1 MRFLNKYRDPV
12 DGKRHTKMA
21 QDSFLRNRLL
31 RNILILAIVIIIAL
45 ISYNIFLTI
54 PSFTKLL
61 VNATKD
67 DAVRITK
74 HLASYLLLSE
84 KNVIGKDS
92 LNVHLLKEVGKIKED
107 FELMNLKIFSAS
119 GEIIFSGDPNDI
131 GRINQ

>member
-1 MRFLNKYRDPV
+1 
-12 DGKRHTKMA
+12 MA

-74 HLASYLLLSE
+74 HLASNLHLSE
-84 KNVIGKDS
+84 KNVKGKDS
-92 LNVHLLKEVGKIKED
+92 LNVHL
-107 FELMNLKIFSAS
+107 
-119 GEIIFSGDPNDI
+119 
-131 GRINQ
+131 